1 MARTTQEDLQK
12 KVDNALKQVA
22 VGAQYTHFKDP
33 TKLYVVE
40 SIGLLENTEEVCVSY
55 RALYG
60 KGILWIRIL
69 DDFFAEKEVEENKVT
84 RFKRVKG

>member
-60 KGILWIRIL
+60 KGILWIRTL
-69 DDFFAEKEVEENKVT
+69 EDFFAKKEVGGKKTT
-84 RFKRVKG
+84 RFNRVE